1 MRFDWLQVPDD
12 MLRVR
17 SVTLAQLLSEAAGK
31 KVSHGDALLVV
42 LKTWLW
48 VVSQVQEDESNL
60 SGEFARCSVLPRLKA
75 EKVLPGAVDWPA
87 KHGAGLVDAL
97 LDPHVRVL
105 VHEPLMD
112 SVRVVDVEQRYAR
125 LAKKQSESRGRAKA
139 SQLAREHGWRVADG
153 GGWVKPETNETA
165 KDWREL
171 LALLGGK
178 S

>member
-31 KVSHGDALLVV
+31 RVSHGDALLVV

-48 VVSQVQEDESNL
+48 VVSQVREDEPNL
-60 SGEFARCSVLPRLKA
+60 SGEFERCSVLPRLKA
-75 EKVLPGAVDWPA
+75 EKVLPGAVDWAP
-87 KHGAGLVDAL
+87 KHGTSLVDAL

-105 VHEPLMD
+105 VAEGD
-112 SVRVVDVEQRYAR
+112 AVRVVDVEQRYAR

-139 SQLAREHGWRVADG
+139 SQLAREHGWRVAEG
-153 GGWVKPETNETA
+153 GGWMNPVNGDTVDGWRDLLTLLEA
-165 KDWREL
+165 K
-171 LALLGGK
+171 